1 MRYPET
7 TFMKR
12 TFDLVRNRLNMPNA
26 FILYIRGCE
35 NAFKCYNDITVT
47 QKEEK
52 AAKKED
58 DIFKVSIANGGNVPP
73 EYVAKGSGAMWDEC
87 LKDLRQLFVDYP
99 FEEAYK
105 KLMEFDAYS
114 VSGYLTQVQ
123 KIPVDVTDWF
133 ENSESRTGLMDESL
147 TETVLASLVFNDPNF
162 TTKGTTINWFCL
174 EYVYECLQRVI
185 QFADIYFAAAAPR
198 SYTRR

>member
-26 FILYIRGCE
+26 FIPYIRGCE

-105 KLMEFDAYS
+105 KLMEYDAYS

-174 EYVYECLQRVI
+174 EYVYECLSR
-185 QFADIYFAAAAPR
+185 AAKKC
-198 SYTRR
+198 